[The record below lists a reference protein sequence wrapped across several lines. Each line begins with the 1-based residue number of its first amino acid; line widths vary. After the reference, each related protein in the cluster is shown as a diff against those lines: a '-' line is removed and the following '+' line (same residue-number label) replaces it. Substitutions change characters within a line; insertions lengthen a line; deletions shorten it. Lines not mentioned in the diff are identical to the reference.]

1 MDTKVY
7 EFELCKKSFLV
18 TEALFQNWV
27 MGKVLIR
34 QVRKRLYFFV
44 AKDGDFVTLLLSLR
58 IIVWLFITCEPL
70 KVFSIKSALFKVL

>member
-1 MDTKVY
+1 MQKIFFSDGSLISK
-7 EFELCKKSFLV
+7 L
-18 TEALFQNWV
+18 
-27 MGKVLIR
+27 GKVLIR

-70 KVFSIKSALFKVL
+70 KVVFSIKSALFKVL

>member
-1 MDTKVY
+1 MQKIFFSDGSLISK
-7 EFELCKKSFLV
+7 LG
-18 TEALFQNWV
+18 N
-27 MGKVLIR
+27 GKVLIR

-44 AKDGDFVTLLLSLR
+44 AKDDDFVTLLLSLR